1 MLQHSPNKND
11 LLLKQQNDEL
21 TSLTQLVSTNKIQ
34 LCKKAQLMQMNNS
47 FKSILFVYPKN
58 LKYDQ
63 QKIFSKARNILIKIE
78 FREKDILGEDAINNL
93 SVSHFLFL
101 FLFKL

>member
-34 LCKKAQLMQMNNS
+34 LCKKAQLMQINNS

-93 SVSHFLFL
+93 SVSDLNFNLI
-101 FLFKL
+101 